1 LLPPQL
7 AAFSRAFRRAFQVP
21 SEIPS
26 IAGLITEQRH
36 QLWIQR
42 YLNQPQGQGQGTGQL
57 QARAA

>member
-1 LLPPQL
+1 
-7 AAFSRAFRRAFQVP
+7 VP

-42 YLNQPQGQGQGTGQL
+42 YLNHPQANGNGTSQL
-57 QARAA
+57 QASAA

>member
-1 LLPPQL
+1 
-7 AAFSRAFRRAFQVP
+7 VP
-21 SEIPS
+21 AEIPS

-42 YLNQPQGQGQGTGQL
+42 YLNQPQTQGQGQGTSQL

>member
-1 LLPPQL
+1 
-7 AAFSRAFRRAFQVP
+7 VP

-42 YLNQPQGQGQGTGQL
+42 YLNQPQAQRTGQL
-57 QARAA
+57 QASAA

>member
-1 LLPPQL
+1 
-7 AAFSRAFRRAFQVP
+7 VP

-42 YLNQPQGQGQGTGQL
+42 YLNHPQGQGQSSGQL
-57 QARAA
+57 QASAA